1 MQMTPEPPILDTRQ
15 PTAEEERLVE
25 LFAEIEGKQLDFL
38 DQAAKRIIEL
48 VTALLGILFAVI
60 AFGSDFPPPY
70 LAGNLPA
77 KLLSGASLVC
87 YLGALLVALWAVQ
100 PRDYKHYRH
109 NLTEMREELQRMIDD
124 KARPLRVAGILFGAG
139 SILLAVLIATVI
151 WSA

>member
-1 MQMTPEPPILDTRQ
+1 MTPEPPILESRA

-25 LFAEIEGKQLDFL
+25 LFAEIESKQLDFL

-70 LAGNLPA
+70 LAGNLAA
-77 KLLSGASLVC
+77 KLLSGAALVC

-100 PRDYKHYRH
+100 PRDYRRYRH
-109 NLTEMREELQRMIDD
+109 NLDGMRAELERMIAD
-124 KARPLRVAGILFGAG
+124 KARPLRWAGILFGLG
-139 SILLAVLIATVI
+139 SVLLAGLIATVI

>member
-1 MQMTPEPPILDTRQ
+1 MTPEPPILDTRQ

-25 LFAEIEGKQLDFL
+25 LFAEIESKQLDFL

-70 LAGNLPA
+70 LAGNLVA
-77 KLLSGASLVC
+77 KFLSGAALVC

-100 PRDYKHYRH
+100 PRDYKRYHH
-109 NLTEMREELQRMIDD
+109 NLTEMREELHTMIAD
-124 KARPLRVAGILFGAG
+124 KARPLRVAGILFGVG
-139 SILLAVLIATVI
+139 SVLLAVLIGTVI